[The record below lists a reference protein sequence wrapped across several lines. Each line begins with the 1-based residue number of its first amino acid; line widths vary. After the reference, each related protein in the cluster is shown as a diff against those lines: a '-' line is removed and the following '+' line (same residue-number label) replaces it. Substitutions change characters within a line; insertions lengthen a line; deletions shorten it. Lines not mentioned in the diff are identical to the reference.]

1 MDSHLIMPLIIAFK
15 GSQLLEMPESQRKI
29 IKKGC
34 GKILHLQSLKAR
46 IIAHTENHMTRIAP
60 NLTKLIGSSV
70 TAKIISK
77 TGGLKKLA
85 EIPSCNIQMIGH
97 ERKNLA
103 GLSKHGKTIYV
114 GFLGECQVV
123 LDTLEDSRMK
133 LIKLLSNAAAKA
145 SRVDHAGAQTNGAY
159 GEKLLRKVKK
169 DLEKYLEPKHGQ
181 EKQPLTVPDEK
192 PKRRRGGKKYRKIK
206 ERMGLTDT
214 RQLKNRL
221 KFGTDFSQDVDL
233 NGNEDRGMLGQK
245 YAGGKLRV
253 SKKIQKMKLTQK
265 QKKMQRMKMNKASG
279 TMSSLVFSSNQSI
292 QLMNPELLAN
302 QFKAQDSEAQPEFNK
317 PGKNKKNVFGN
328 LGFKTVFNQKN
339 NLL

>member
-1 MDSHLIMPLIIAFK
+1 MIMPVILAFK
-15 GSQLLEMPESQRKI
+15 GSLLLEAGDNERKI
-29 IKKGC
+29 LRKGC
-34 GKILHLQSLKAR
+34 DKIMFLQRLKAR
-46 IIAHTENHMTRIAP
+46 VIAYTENHMTRIAP

-77 TGGLKKLA
+77 IGGLKTLA

-114 GFLGECQVV
+114 GFLGECEIVKDA
-123 LDTLEDSRMK
+123 LDESKMK
-133 LIKLLSNAAAKA
+133 LIKLLSNAVAKA
-145 SRVDHAGAQTNGAY
+145 SRVDHAGGQATGRY
-159 GEKLLRKVKK
+159 GEKLLAKVKK

-221 KFGTDFSQDVDL
+221 KFGTDFSQDMNL
-233 NGNEDRGMLGQK
+233 NGKEDMGMLGQK
-245 YAGGKLRV
+245 YVGGKLRV
-253 SKKIQKMKLTQK
+253 NKRIQKMKLTQK
-265 QKKMQRMKMNKASG
+265 QKQMQRMKMNKASG

-302 QFKAQDSEAQPEFNK
+302 QMVASDTQKSEVFNK
-317 PGKNKKNVFGN
+317 PGQKKDVFGN

-339 NLL
+339 NLI